1 MTRDPLDDLLD
12 RSSPATREVDAAR
25 LPAMIA
31 EARAQVPRRPRRGR
45 RIAVASGALAILLV
59 GGAGVAVATDGFSW
73 GPWLSDPVGTYSL
86 TLPSGLDCTVRIAQY
101 TASDPA
107 VAGDVNRI
115 VADWWRSADVAAEA
129 ETLVPRMIGR
139 MRASEN
145 SVYIAETGETVP
157 GGYGTEWYDADGEY
171 SFAFTLAIGELEQD
185 VLQRNGYTTDDLAA
199 AGLEGGYGV
208 KCLAE
213 DGTVTFP

>member
-1 MTRDPLDDLLD
+1 MTADLLDDLLD
-12 RSSPATREVDAAR
+12 LSAPGTRSADGAGLS
-25 LPAMIA
+25 AMIA
-31 EARAQVPRRPRRGR
+31 EARAQVPRRPRRAR
-45 RIAVASGALAILLV
+45 RIAVASGALAVLLV
-59 GGAGVAVATDGFSW
+59 AGAGVAVATDGFSW

-101 TASDPA
+101 TASDLA

-115 VADWWRSADVAAEA
+115 VTEWWRSADVVAEA
-129 ETLVPRMIGR
+129 ETLVPLMIGQ

-145 SVYIAETGETVP
+145 SVHIAETGETVP

-171 SFAFTLAIGELEQD
+171 SFAFNMAIGELEQD